1 LRDATQIYLDEN
13 SVSTS
18 LLQRQLDLDDHF
30 AVALE
35 DELKSSGMMSS
46 FKDDGRGLLFSSM
59 KEFEEKAGE

>member
-1 LRDATQIYLDEN
+1 MRDATQIYLDEN

-30 AVALE
+30 AGALE
-35 DELKSSGMMSS
+35 DELKGSGMMSS

-59 KEFEEKAGE
+59 EEFEEKASE